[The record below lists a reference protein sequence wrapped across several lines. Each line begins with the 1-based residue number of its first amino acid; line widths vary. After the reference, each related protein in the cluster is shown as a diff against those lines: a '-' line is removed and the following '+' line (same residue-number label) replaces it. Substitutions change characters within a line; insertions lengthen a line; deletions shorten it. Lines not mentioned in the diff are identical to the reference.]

1 MKEVLNYI
9 SDKFLIPKV
18 RKHKKR
24 EIRPSSEQKETMR
37 KGGNDDYW
45 IYSKYLQT
53 HSWDPSCICYG

>member
-24 EIRPSSEQKETMR
+24 EIRRSSEQKETMR
-37 KGGNDDYW
+37 KGGNDDY
-45 IYSKYLQT
+45 
-53 HSWDPSCICYG
+53 